1 MLIENCPYC
10 LHQSVSHTVPFM
22 VEDMAPSLVWPA
34 KSKTIAFCAHCGGGY
49 AHEVLSDSEISD
61 FYASAYLKDE
71 NQTPSTNSPY
81 ALNELT
87 PRFFSQVMF
96 LKAHLPLENGIKVLE
111 IGPNEVSAL
120 PALCLFSNPE
130 YYYFDQVES
139 QIITHYGGQRLGNY
153 ASPEAIRAQI
163 LENSLGLIYGSH
175 SFEHLNPFSVEGL
188 FRTFAFALRPGGAL
202 FFEVPDDI
210 THGCYLPPHTLF
222 FSAVAIEAL
231 LRRTGFELVVCSHFD
246 GGDRYVGSSRADAP
260 KAVATSQTAQPWKE
274 RLLQVLMSSERI
286 AAAMKPYRLKK
297 ALPQS
302 LKSIGT
308 PYEPIPYFRVIARK
322 VA

>member
-1 MLIENCPYC
+1 MLIKNCPYC
-10 LHQSVSHTVPFM
+10 LNQGLSHTVPFM
-22 VEDMAPSLVWPA
+22 VEDMAPGLVWPE
-34 KSKTIAFCAHCGGGY
+34 KSKTIAFCANCRGGY

-61 FYASAYLKDE
+61 FYASVYLKE
-71 NQTPSTNSPY
+71 KKQAPSITSPY

-96 LKAHLPLENGIKVLE
+96 LKAHLPLENGTKVLE

-120 PALCLFSNPE
+120 PALCLFSKPE
-130 YYYFDQVES
+130 YYYFDQFES
-139 QIITHYGGQRLGNY
+139 QIIAHHGGQRLGNY
-153 ASPEAIRAQI
+153 ASPEAIRVQI

-175 SFEHLNPFSVEGL
+175 SFEHLNPFTVEGL
-188 FRTFAFALRPGGAL
+188 FRAFAFALRPGGTL

-222 FSAVAIEAL
+222 FSAGAIEAL
-231 LRRTGFELVVCSHFD
+231 LRRTGFEVVVCSHFD
-246 GGDRYVGSSRADAP
+246 GGARYVRPSRADAP
-260 KAVATSQTAQPWKE
+260 KAVTPSQTAQPWKQ

-302 LKSIGT
+302 LKSIDT
-308 PYEPIPYFRVIARK
+308 PYEPSPYFRVIARK
-322 VA
+322 AA